1 MPLVVLIVEKGI
13 GLLTLIIL
21 ATSLMSWVQPDPR
34 HPVVRTLHAI
44 TDPILHPIRAI
55 LPAMGGMDFSP
66 LVAILILSLLQKLIA
81 SAIYQ

>member
-34 HPVVRTLHAI
+34 NPIVRTLHAI

-66 LVAILILSLLQKLIA
+66 LVAILILSLLQKLIV

>member
-1 MPLVVLIVEKGI
+1 MPLVVLIVDKGI

-21 ATSLMSWVQPDPR
+21 ANALVSWVQVDPR
-34 HPVVRTLHAI
+34 NPIVRTLHAI
-44 TDPILHPIRAI
+44 TEPILHPIRAI
-55 LPAMGGMDFSP
+55 LPPIGQMDFSP